1 MIHDVVS
8 NWPMWLLP
16 LAALGYFE
24 LMRRLDRR
32 WARRT
37 PLADEERLAILARR
51 RAVSEH
57 AMFHLAAAG
66 WTVSSARV
74 EADFKTYLREGDLPY
89 YVRDYLRRQPIATP
103 SSTPDKNPPPEPP
116 TPSIR

>member
-1 MIHDVVS
+1 M
-8 NWPMWLLP
+8 NEEALFGWPVWLLP

-37 PLADEERLAILARR
+37 PLSDEERLAILARR

-57 AMFHLAAAG
+57 AVFHLAAAG
-66 WTVSSARV
+66 WTVSGARV
-74 EADFKTYLREGDLPY
+74 EADFKAYLRQGDLPH
-89 YVRDYLRRQPIATP
+89 YVRDYLRRQPIDPRSSGPDTP
-103 SSTPDKNPPPEPP
+103 STP
-116 TPSIR
+116 

>member
-1 MIHDVVS
+1 MIQDVVS
-8 NWPMWLLP
+8 NWPMWLLLP

-37 PLADEERLAILARR
+37 PISVEERLATLARR

-57 AMFHLAAAG
+57 AVFHLAAEG

-74 EADFKTYLREGDLPY
+74 EADFKAYLRRGDLPH
-89 YVRDYLRRQPIATP
+89 YVRDYLRRQPISDP
-103 SSTPDKNPPPEPP
+103 SSNPDTP
-116 TPSIR
+116 